1 VEYTETLPST
11 WTCPRYI
18 LDQGE
23 EAWEN
28 IRKEWHMEVEGDN
41 VPPPCKRFVDM
52 KLPAPILA
60 TLEAKGIKRPTP
72 IQVQGLPVALA
83 SRDMIGIGTLSIS
96 LHLLLCE
103 LLMLMLFTSPKI
115 F

>member
-1 VEYTETLPST
+1 
-11 WTCPRYI
+11 

-23 EAWEN
+23 EAWEK
-28 IRKEWHMEVEGDN
+28 IRKEWHMEVEGN
-41 VPPPCKRFVDM
+41 NIPPPCKRFVDM

-60 TLEAKGIKRPTP
+60 TLEAKSIKRPTP

-83 SRDMIGIGTLSIS
+83 SRDMIGIGTLSVS
-96 LHLLLCE
+96 LHLLFCE
-103 LLMLMLFTSPKI
+103 LLMLMSYASPKI

>member
-1 VEYTETLPST
+1 
-11 WTCPRYI
+11 

-23 EAWEN
+23 AAWEK
-28 IRKEWHMEVEGDN
+28 IRKEWHMEVEGN
-41 VPPPCKRFVDM
+41 NIPPPCKRFVDM

-60 TLEAKGIKRPTP
+60 TLEAKSIKRPTP

-83 SRDMIGIGTLSIS
+83 SRDMIGIGTLSVS
-96 LHLLLCE
+96 LHLLFCE
-103 LLMLMLFTSPKI
+103 LLMLMLYASPKI